1 MKEEQT
7 PRFLNDIL
15 VEKKLG
21 GMKVRKFPPYFA
33 ADSLIEKFGK
43 VKGNGDYKR
52 ISTDLI
58 EFKKG
63 KNLFRAYL
71 STGVLPST
79 VFHLHIFYRFGKSQ
93 NKSETNISLNLEENL
108 IEFEN
113 YERELT
119 NREER
124 DLAKFFISMKKKL
137 EVLKEKEIKNDGKR
151 IN

>member
-1 MKEEQT
+1 MKKEQT

-21 GMKVRKFPPYFA
+21 EMNVRKFPLYFA

-43 VKGNGDYKR
+43 VKGNGGYKR

-79 VFHLHIFYRFGKSQ
+79 IFHLHIFSRVGGPQ
-93 NKSETNISLNLEENL
+93 NKSETNISLNPEENL
-108 IEFEN
+108 IEFGN
-113 YERELT
+113 SERELT

-124 DLAKFFISMKKKL
+124 DLAKFFISMEEKL
-137 EVLKEKEIKNDGKR
+137 GVLKMNLM
-151 IN
+151 